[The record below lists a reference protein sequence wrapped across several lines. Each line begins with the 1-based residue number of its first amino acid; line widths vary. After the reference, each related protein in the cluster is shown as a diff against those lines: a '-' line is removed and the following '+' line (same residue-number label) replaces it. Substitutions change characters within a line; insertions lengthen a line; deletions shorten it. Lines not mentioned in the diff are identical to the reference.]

1 MVCVYFRQ
9 LRTSAHSVQKKL
21 GFRMRVRTDGS
32 VLGKYRL
39 VVAAAYRHD
48 VIDFLR
54 FIPGIFLLG
63 ESPPP
68 KKKNLQFPHAP
79 NGCRIVCSKS
89 FFFGRDNELQTYHG
103 NFLLTDSK
111 HRKLIAI
118 KQSERCKF
126 MPKRTK
132 YVWRPG
138 SARTR

>member
-9 LRTSAHSVQKKL
+9 LQTSAHSVQKKL

-68 KKKNLQFPHAP
+68 KKKPYNSPTPQTAVELCALNL
-79 NGCRIVCSKS
+79 
-89 FFFGRDNELQTYHG
+89 FFSAGTMNY
-103 NFLLTDSK
+103 K
-111 HRKLIAI
+111 HIT
-118 KQSERCKF
+118 ETF
-126 MPKRTK
+126 F
-132 YVWRPG
+132 
-138 SARTR
+138 